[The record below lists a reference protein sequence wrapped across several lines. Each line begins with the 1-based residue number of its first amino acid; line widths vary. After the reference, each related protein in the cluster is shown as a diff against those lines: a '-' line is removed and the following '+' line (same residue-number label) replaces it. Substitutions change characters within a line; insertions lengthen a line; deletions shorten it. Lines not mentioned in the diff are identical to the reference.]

1 MIERNIAKRLRQAL
15 KDTPVVFLHGA
26 RQTGKSTL
34 VQAIAE
40 GRRNA
45 SYLTLDDAATLAAAT
60 SDPAGFVQGFDGPLV
75 LDEVQ
80 KAPALFPA
88 IKREVDRN
96 RKPGRFLL
104 TGSANVLLVPKVS
117 ESLAGRIEIL
127 TLWPFSQGE
136 IDGVRE
142 TFVDA
147 LFAEANPRAPDKPLA
162 SSKVMDCVLRG
173 GYPEICTTRG
183 ASRRADW
190 FRSYISTIL
199 QRDIRDLSN
208 IEGLTELPRLLT
220 LLATRAGS
228 PMNFADISRDLSIP
242 QTTLKRYFALLEM
255 TFIVQALPA
264 WSSNLGKRLV
274 KSPKLYLNDTGLL
287 THLLGFSK
295 DRLGSDPKQGGPL
308 MENFVVMELRKQ
320 APWSKTQPELFHF
333 RTQVGREVDIV
344 LEDRSGRIVG
354 IEVKASATLGT
365 DDLKGLKALAELAG
379 KRFHRGV
386 VLYAGQDAIPFG
398 SRIHALPVSA
408 LWAGSSSG
416 AGSSSKTKA
425 KTR

>member
-1 MIERNIAKRLRQAL
+1 MIERNITTRLRQAL

-60 SDPAGFVQGFDGPLV
+60 SDPAGFIGGFDGPLV

-88 IKREVDRN
+88 IKRAVDRN

-136 IDGVRE
+136 IEGVRE
-142 TFVDA
+142 TFVDT
-147 LFAEANPRAPDKPLA
+147 LFAKTNPRPTATHLAPPQLINR
-162 SSKVMDCVLRG
+162 VLRG
-173 GYPEICTTRG
+173 GYPEICTTRS
-183 ASRRADW
+183 ADRRDVW
-190 FRSYISTIL
+190 FRAYISTIL
-199 QRDIRDLSN
+199 QRDIRDLAN

-220 LLATRAGS
+220 LLATRVGS
-228 PMNFADISRDLSIP
+228 PVNFADIARDLSIP
-242 QTTLKRYFALLEM
+242 QTTFKRYFALLEM

-264 WSSNLGKRLV
+264 WSSNIGKRLV
-274 KSPKLYLNDTGLL
+274 KSPKLLLNDTGLL

-295 DRLGSDPKQGGPL
+295 DRLGNDPKQGGPL
-308 MENFVVMELRKQ
+308 MENFVVAELRKQ
-320 APWSKTQPELFHF
+320 ASWSKTKPELFHF
-333 RTQVGREVDIV
+333 RTQAGREVDIV

-354 IEVKASATLGT
+354 IEVKAGATLGT
-365 DDLKGLKALAELAG
+365 NDLKGLKALAELAG
-379 KRFHRGV
+379 KRFHRGI
-386 VLYAGQDAIPFG
+386 VLYAGQDTIPFG

-408 LWAGSSSG
+408 LWEG
-416 AGSSSKTKA
+416 
-425 KTR
+425 

>member
-1 MIERNIAKRLRQAL
+1 MIERHITTRLRQAL

-40 GRRNA
+40 GGRNA
-45 SYLTLDDAATLAAAT
+45 SYLTLDDATTLAAAT
-60 SDPAGFVQGFDGPLV
+60 GDPAGFVGGFDGPLV

-80 KAPALFPA
+80 KSPALFPA

-127 TLWPFSQGE
+127 PLWPFSQGE
-136 IDGVRE
+136 VEGVHE

-147 LFAEANPRAPDKPLA
+147 LFAKAAPCAPAKPLP
-162 SSKVMDCVLRG
+162 SSKLTERALRG
-173 GYPEICTTRG
+173 GYPEVCT
-183 ASRRADW
+183 RRSANRRDDW

-208 IEGLTELPRLLT
+208 IEGLTDLPRLLT
-220 LLATRAGS
+220 LLATRVGS
-228 PMNFADISRDLSIP
+228 SINFADIARDLSIP

-255 TFIVQALPA
+255 TFIVQTLPA
-264 WSSNLGKRLV
+264 WSGNVGKRLV
-274 KSPKLYLNDTGLL
+274 KSPKLCLSDTGLL
-287 THLLGFSK
+287 THLLGLGK
-295 DRLGSDPKQGGPL
+295 DRLRRNPKQRGPL
-308 MENFVVMELRKQ
+308 MENFVVAELRKQ
-320 APWSKTQPELFHF
+320 ASWSKTRPAMFHF
-333 RTQVGREVDIV
+333 RTPSGREVDIV

-354 IEVKASATLGT
+354 IEVKAGGT
-365 DDLKGLKALAELAG
+365 IGTNDLKGLKTLAELAG
-379 KRFHRGV
+379 ERFHRGV
-386 VLYAGQDAIPFG
+386 VLYAGHDTIPFG
-398 SRIHALPVSA
+398 SRIHALPIDS
-408 LWAGSSSG
+408 LWAGASP
-416 AGSSSKTKA
+416 
-425 KTR
+425 TRKG

>member
-1 MIERNIAKRLRQAL
+1 MIERNIAVRLRQAL

-34 VQAIAE
+34 VQVIAKS
-40 GRRNA
+40 RRSS

-60 SDPAGFVQGFDGPLV
+60 SDPAGFIGGFDGPVV

-88 IKREVDRN
+88 IKREVDRD

-117 ESLAGRIEIL
+117 ESLAGRIELL
-127 TLWPFSQGE
+127 TLWPFSQCE
-136 IDGVRE
+136 IEGVRE

-147 LFAEANPRAPDKPLA
+147 LFAKANPRAPDKPLA
-162 SSKVMDCVLRG
+162 SSKLMDCALRG

-183 ASRRADW
+183 ASRRDDW

-199 QRDIRDLSN
+199 QRDIRELSN

-228 PMNFADISRDLSIP
+228 SLNFADIARDLSIP
-242 QTTLKRYFALLEM
+242 QTSLKRYFALLEM
-255 TFIVQALPA
+255 TFIVQASPA

-287 THLLGFSK
+287 AHLLGFSK
-295 DRLGSDPKQGGPL
+295 DRLARDPKQSGPL
-308 MENFVVMELRKQ
+308 LENFVVMELRKQ
-320 APWSKTQPELFHF
+320 ASWSKTQPELFHF
-333 RTQVGREVDIV
+333 RTQTGREVDIV

-365 DDLKGLKALAELAG
+365 DDLKGLKVLAELAG

-398 SRIHALPVSA
+398 SRVHAMPVSS
-408 LWAGSSSG
+408 LWL
-416 AGSSSKTKA
+416 
-425 KTR
+425 RVPP

>member
-1 MIERNIAKRLRQAL
+1 MIERNITTRLRKAL

-40 GRRNA
+40 SRRNA
-45 SYLTLDDAATLAAAT
+45 SYLTFDDAATLAAAT
-60 SDPAGFVQGFDGPLV
+60 GDPAGFIGGFNGPLV

-80 KAPALFPA
+80 KAPALLHA
-88 IKREVDRN
+88 IKREVDRK
-96 RKPGRFLL
+96 RTPGRFLL

-136 IDGVRE
+136 IEGVRE

-147 LFAEANPRAPDKPLA
+147 LFARTHPTATAIPLA
-162 SSKVMDCVLRG
+162 SSNLMDRVLCG
-173 GYPEICTTRG
+173 GYPEICTTR
-183 ASRRADW
+183 SVVRRDDW

-208 IEGLTELPRLLT
+208 IEGLTELPRLLA
-220 LLATRAGS
+220 LLATRVGS
-228 PMNFADISRDLSIP
+228 SINFADIARDLSIP

-264 WSSNLGKRLV
+264 WSSNIGKRLV
-274 KSPKLYLNDTGLL
+274 KSPKLCLNDTGLL

-295 DRLGSDPKQGGPL
+295 DRLGRDPKQGGPL
-308 MENFVVMELRKQ
+308 LENFVVAELRKQ
-320 APWSKTQPELFHF
+320 ASWSKTRPELFHF
-333 RTQVGREVDIV
+333 RTQAGREVDIV

-354 IEVKASATLGT
+354 IEVKAGATLGSN
-365 DDLKGLKALAELAG
+365 DLKGMKALAEIAG
-379 KRFHRGV
+379 KRFHRGIL
-386 VLYAGQDAIPFG
+386 LYTGQDTIPFG
-398 SRIHALPVSA
+398 SHIHALPISR
-408 LWAGSSSG
+408 LWAGSSPKAG
-416 AGSSSKTKA
+416 ASSARRKG
-425 KTR
+425 

>member
-1 MIERNIAKRLRQAL
+1 MIERNITTRLRQAL
-15 KDTPVVFLHGA
+15 KDTPVVFMHGA

-34 VQAIAE
+34 VRAIAE
-40 GRRNA
+40 SEWDA

-60 SDPAGFVQGFDGPLV
+60 SDPAGFVQGLNGPLV

-80 KAPALFPA
+80 KAPAVFPA
-88 IKREVDRN
+88 IKLAVDRN
-96 RKPGRFLL
+96 RRPGRFLL
-104 TGSANVLLVPKVS
+104 TGSANVLLVPQVS
-117 ESLAGRIEIL
+117 ESLAGRIETL

-147 LFAEANPRAPDKPLA
+147 LFAKANLRGPDKPLA
-162 SSKVMDCVLRG
+162 TLKLMDCVLRG

-228 PMNFADISRDLSIP
+228 PVNFADIARDLSIP

-255 TFIVQALPA
+255 TFIVQVLPA

-287 THLLGFSK
+287 THLLGLGK
-295 DRLGSDPKQGGPL
+295 DRLGNDPKHSGPL

-320 APWSKTQPELFHF
+320 ASWSQTMPELFHF
-333 RTQVGREVDIV
+333 RTQAGREVDVV

-354 IEVKASATLGT
+354 IEVKARATLGRE
-365 DDLKGLKALAELAG
+365 DLKGLEALADLGG

-386 VLYAGQDAIPFG
+386 VLYAGQDTIPFG
-398 SRIHALPVSA
+398 ARIHALPVSA
-408 LWAGSSSG
+408 LWGGSSSRD
-416 AGSSSKTKA
+416 GSSSKTKA